1 MHPDSTPSEGH
12 TYNADMTYPSTLF
25 ELDEEVRYLKQAYA
39 AHKPGGLSDDTKSRN
54 IMGALLLHFVETNLD
69 GAGSSIGAASLAST
83 INKRQQHQDGP
94 TMSRVSSFASSA
106 HLRSQ
111 GIRSPPPRGL
121 PVPGHQQRGNS
132 PTTSEASLRRHA
144 SHHSKSAHHHSR
156 SSPTDTSLGNGS
168 PSSSAADYFQPK
180 TPINAVAGASVEEEA
195 TSSIDALDS
204 LDEYLVQWRDET
216 DRRKQR
222 SLLLATASRATG
234 VASGG
239 VGVSSPGPGQ
249 RPVPGESVSNVK
261 TIPAGGGKGRRK
273 QASFVGV

>member
-1 MHPDSTPSEGH
+1 
-12 TYNADMTYPSTLF
+12 MTYPSTLF
-25 ELDEEVRYLKQAYA
+25 ELDEEVRYLKLGVV

-69 GAGSSIGAASLAST
+69 AGSSTGAASLAST
-83 INKRQQHQDGP
+83 TNKRQQQQDGP

-121 PVPGHQQRGNS
+121 PVPSHQQRGNS
-132 PTTSEASLRRHA
+132 PTTSEASLRRHT
-144 SHHSKSAHHHSR
+144 SHKSTHHSR

-180 TPINAVAGASVEEEA
+180 APINAVAGASVEEEA
-195 TSSIDALDS
+195 TSTIDALDS

-239 VGVSSPGPGQ
+239 GAGASSPGPGQ
-249 RPVPGESVSNVK
+249 RSVPGESVANVK
-261 TIPAGGGKGRRK
+261 AIPAGGGNGRRK